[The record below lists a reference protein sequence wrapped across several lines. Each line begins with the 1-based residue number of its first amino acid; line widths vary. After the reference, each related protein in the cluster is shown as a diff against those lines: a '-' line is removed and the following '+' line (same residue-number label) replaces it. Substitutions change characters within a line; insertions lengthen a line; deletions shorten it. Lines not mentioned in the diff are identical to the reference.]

1 MNNRLLA
8 KGFLLGMKS
17 LGIIIDKWEEDT
29 IYISVPKDTTDYREE
44 TEKLAGKKLADRLQT
59 KFRDMGCK
67 NLKIKYRIRDE
78 VWTKEK
84 REKIFMCS

>member
-1 MNNRLLA
+1 MDNRLLA
-8 KGFLLGMKS
+8 EGFLLGMKS

-29 IYISVPKDTTDYREE
+29 IYISVPKDTTYYREE
-44 TEKLAGKKLADRLQT
+44 AEKLAGKKLADRLQT
-59 KFRDMGCK
+59 QFREMGCK

-84 REKIFMCS
+84 REKILICS

>member
-8 KGFLLGMKS
+8 EGFLLGMKS
-17 LGIIIDKWEEDT
+17 LGITIDKWEDDT
-29 IYISVPKDTTDYREE
+29 VYISVPKDTTDYQEE

-84 REKIFMCS
+84 REKIIN